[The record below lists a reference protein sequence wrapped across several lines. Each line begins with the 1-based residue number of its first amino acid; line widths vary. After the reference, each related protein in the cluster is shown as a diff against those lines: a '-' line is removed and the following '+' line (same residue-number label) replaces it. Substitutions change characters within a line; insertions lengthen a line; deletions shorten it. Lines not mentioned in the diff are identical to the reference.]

1 MQEDSARA
9 GRGWRPSLS
18 TSILIG
24 LVLGVATGIFFGE
37 YCAPLQIVG
46 DGFVKLL
53 QMTILPYIVVSL
65 ILGIGSLNAKQARA
79 MALKGGQLLLLFWLI
94 AFIFIFAVPLA
105 FPTWQSASFF
115 SDALIESPKEIDFL
129 ELYIPHNPFYSL
141 ANTIVPAVVLFC
153 ILLGVA
159 LIGMQEKLTLL
170 QTLSSLSQALVRV
183 TSLVVKLTP
192 IGVFAIAAAA
202 AGTMSVEEFGKLQVY
217 LVSFNVAV
225 LILTF
230 WVLPMLLTTAT
241 PFHYRDVIGVSRTA
255 LITAFAT
262 GNLFVVLAVLMD
274 NCRALFQKY
283 NLVEGETDSYI
294 DVLVPVSFNFPNI
307 GKLLMLVFVP
317 FAGWYSG
324 NMLSGADYP
333 TFVFAGLLS
342 FFGGVDVAL
351 PFMLDLM
358 EIPTDL
364 YQIYLVTGVVNGR
377 SSTLLAAM
385 NLIVFTALATAV
397 LTNRYRVNRR
407 RLLMFVSITLVITAA
422 MVVGLRVYFKH
433 AIQYEY
439 AVARS
444 FEEMRLL
451 DEPVRSRERMLSD
464 LTPEKRRPAQSV
476 LDRVRERGILRVGYR
491 RDALPFAYRNREG
504 QLVGFDA
511 EMAHDLAR
519 TLGVDL
525 EFVRLDRDKY
535 LEQLND
541 GYADIIM
548 SGIDVT
554 PQASEQVAFSTSYM
568 DETVA
573 FVVKDHMRD
582 NFSTWRAIQNTE
594 GLRVGIV
601 KDPYW
606 NMAYV
611 EEQAQQYLGEAEV
624 TFLDSPRAFFRE
636 TAGELDALVHTAQ
649 GGAAW
654 TVLYPEYTVVVP
666 QPNLI
671 SIPLAYPM
679 ARGDERLLDFVNAWL
694 ELKKSDRTFNEYYGH
709 WIRGKGAETRG
720 PRWSVVRNVL
730 GWVE

>member
-1 MQEDSARA
+1 LEEEVAKAR
-9 GRGWRPSLS
+9 RRWRPSLS
-18 TSILIG
+18 TSILSG

-65 ILGIGSLNAKQARA
+65 ILGIGSLNAKQARS
-79 MALKGGQLLLLFWLI
+79 MALKGGQLLLLFWFI
-94 AFIFIFAVPLA
+94 AFLFVFAVPLS

-115 SDALIESPKEIDFL
+115 SDALIESPREIDFL

-202 AGTMSVEEFGKLQVY
+202 AGTMSVEEFGKLQIY
-217 LVSFNVAV
+217 LVSFNLAV

-241 PFHYRDVIGVSRTA
+241 PFRYRDVVGVSRTA

-274 NCRALFQKY
+274 NCRTLFQKY
-283 NLVEGETDSYI
+283 ELFEEETDFYI

-324 NMLSGADYP
+324 NMLSAGDYP
-333 TFVFAGLLS
+333 TFVISGLLS

-358 EIPTDL
+358 EIPADL

-385 NLIVFTALATAV
+385 NLIVFTALATAI
-397 LTNRYRVNRR
+397 LTGRYRVNKK
-407 RLLMFVSITLVITAA
+407 RLLVFVSITLVMTAA
-422 MVVGLRVYFKH
+422 MVVGLRFYFQH
-433 AIQYEY
+433 SIEYEY
-439 AVARS
+439 TTDRS
-444 FEEMRLL
+444 FEQMRLL
-451 DEPVRSRERMLSD
+451 DEPVKSRARALSKV
-464 LTPEKRRPAQSV
+464 TAEKRAPGGSV
-476 LDRVRERGILRVGYR
+476 LDLVRQRGLLRVGYL
-491 RDALPFAYRNREG
+491 RDALPFAYKNRDG
-504 QLVGFDA
+504 HLVGFDV

-519 TLGVDL
+519 TLGVAL
-525 EFVRLDRDKY
+525 EFVRLDSDKY

-541 GYADIIM
+541 GYADIVM
-548 SGIDVT
+548 SGIDVS
-554 PQASEQVAFSTSYM
+554 PQASEQVAFSTSYT

-573 FVVKDHMRD
+573 FVVKDHMRSK
-582 NFSTWRAIQNTE
+582 FSTWRAIKRME
-594 GLRVGIV
+594 GLRVGV
-601 KDPYW
+601 VVGPYW
-606 NMAYV
+606 NIAYV
-611 EEQAQQYLGEAEV
+611 EEKAREYLGDARIE
-624 TFLDSPRAFFRE
+624 FLESPRAFFRQ

-654 TVLYPEYTVVVP
+654 TVLYPEYSVVVP

-671 SIPLAYPM
+671 SIPLAYAM
-679 ARGDERLLDFVNAWL
+679 ARGDEKLLDFVNAWL
-694 ELKKSDRTFNEYYGH
+694 TLKKSDRTFGEYFSY
-709 WIRGKGAETRG
+709 WIRGQGAKTHE

-730 GWVE
+730 GWVQ